1 MNGNDMMEAVG
12 YVAQDLILCAEAVP
26 KTNKRTFRWKIPLI
40 AAAVAI
46 LLCGTAAAAG
56 LLWNP
61 PDVRLASDG
70 VWVYLDQSVAV
81 LPKEAERTILDSA
94 DPKRD
99 HKAFLCFDSVKE
111 WQAFFGLPFV
121 SSPLLVPDET
131 PMMTENGAGLM
142 QKGAI
147 EVIVTTEEGNGKRVP
162 AVMLTDIRVDRF
174 DESGTR
180 LQWSGMMELF
190 AAYTEEASKSASS
203 GMIWKDCPEQVLTV
217 YTTPS
222 GVPCVIFEI
231 HTGEQVIDCG
241 LYYSFESV
249 LYQLNVKAHSGE
261 EAERI
266 LRDLRDIAD
275 HLQIVSPSGS

>member
-1 MNGNDMMEAVG
+1 MNGNDMIEAMG
-12 YVAQDLILCAEAVP
+12 YVAEDLILNTETI
-26 KTNKRTFRWKIPLI
+26 KKSNKRTFRRKIPLI
-40 AAAVAI
+40 AAVAAI

-61 PDVRLASDG
+61 PDVRLSSDG
-70 VWVYLDQSVAV
+70 VTVYLNQSIAV
-81 LPKEAERTILDSA
+81 LPEEAERTILDSA
-94 DPKRD
+94 DPERD

-121 SSPLLVPDET
+121 SSPLLMPDET
-131 PMMTENGAGLM
+131 PMMTEKGAGLI

-174 DESGTR
+174 DESSGVM
-180 LQWSGMMELF
+180 WSGMMELF

-203 GMIWKDCPEQVLTV
+203 GMLWEDCPEQVLTE

-222 GVPCVIFEI
+222 GVSCVIFEI
-231 HTGEQVIDCG
+231 HTGGQVIDCG

-249 LYQLNVKAHSGE
+249 LYQLTVKAHSGE

>member
-1 MNGNDMMEAVG
+1 MNGNDMIEAMG
-12 YVAQDLILCAEAVP
+12 YVAEDLILNTETI
-26 KTNKRTFRWKIPLI
+26 KKSNKRTFRWKIPVI
-40 AAAVAI
+40 AAAAAI

-61 PDVRLASDG
+61 PDVRLSSDG
-70 VWVYLDQSVAV
+70 VTVYLNQSVAV
-81 LPKEAERTILDSA
+81 LPEEAERTILDSA
-94 DPKRD
+94 DPERD
-99 HKAFLCFDSVKE
+99 HKAFLCFDTVKE

-131 PMMTENGAGLM
+131 PMMTEKGAGLM
-142 QKGAI
+142 QKGVI

-174 DESGTR
+174 DESSGVM
-180 LQWSGMMELF
+180 WSGMMELF

-203 GMIWKDCPEQVLTV
+203 GMIWKACPEQVLTE

-231 HTGEQVIDCG
+231 HTGGQVIDCG

-249 LYQLNVKAHSGE
+249 LYQLTVKAHSGE

>member
-1 MNGNDMMEAVG
+1 MNGNDMIEAMG
-12 YVAQDLILCAEAVP
+12 YVAEDLILNTETI
-26 KTNKRTFRWKIPLI
+26 KKSNKRTFRWKISLI
-40 AAAVAI
+40 AAAAAI
-46 LLCGTAAAAG
+46 LLCGTAVAAG

-61 PDVRLASDG
+61 PDVRLSSDG
-70 VWVYLDQSVAV
+70 VTVYLNQSIAV
-81 LPKEAERTILDSA
+81 LPEEAERTILDSA
-94 DPKRD
+94 DPERD

-121 SSPLLVPDET
+121 SSPLLMPDET

-174 DESGTR
+174 DESSGVM
-180 LQWSGMMELF
+180 WSGMMELF

-203 GMIWKDCPEQVLTV
+203 GMLWEDCPEQVLTE

-222 GVPCVIFEI
+222 GVPCLIFEI
-231 HTGEQVIDCG
+231 HTGGQVVCG

-249 LYQLNVKAHSGE
+249 LYQLTVKAHSGE